1 MTLDYADAMSD
12 AKSSATSLL
21 DRIANRLGDN
31 ARAEVVFGDPV
42 TQDGV
47 TVIPVAK
54 VRWGFGG
61 GAGAGSDDGKD
72 GEDYGEG
79 GGGGGGVS
87 ATPIGYIEISN
98 GRAEYR
104 AIRDIP
110 GMWPA
115 LLGGAV
121 AFWIALR
128 ALRGLF
134 R

>member
-1 MTLDYADAMSD
+1 MTLDDADTMSD

-42 TQDGV
+42 SQDGL

-61 GAGAGSDDGKD
+61 GAGVGSDDGKD

-79 GGGGGGVS
+79 GGGGGAVS
-87 ATPIGYIEISN
+87 ETPVGFIDINN
-98 GRAEYR
+98 GRAEFR
-104 AIRDIP
+104 PIRDIV
-110 GMWPA
+110 GMWP
-115 LLGGAV
+115 LLVGGSI
-121 AFWIALR
+121 AFWISLR

>member
-12 AKSSATSLL
+12 AKSSATTLL
-21 DRIANRLGDN
+21 DRMANRLGDN

-42 TQDGV
+42 TQDGL

-79 GGGGGGVS
+79 GGGAGAVS
-87 ATPIGYIEISN
+87 ATPVGYIEISS

-104 AIRDIP
+104 PIRDIP

-115 LLGGAV
+115 LLAGAV

>member
-1 MTLDYADAMSD
+1 MTLDYA
-12 AKSSATSLL
+12 KSEARQSAESLI
-21 DRIANRLGDN
+21 DRITNRLGDA

-54 VRWGFGG
+54 VRWAFGG
-61 GAGAGSDDGKD
+61 GAGAGGDEKKD

-87 ATPIGYIEISN
+87 ASPVGFIEIVD

-104 AIRDIP
+104 PIKDIA
-110 GMWPA
+110 GMWPT
-115 LLGGAV
+115 LLAGAV
-121 AFWIALR
+121 AFWITLRGLR
-128 ALRGLF
+128 ALF

>member
-1 MTLDYADAMSD
+1 MTVDYSNATRDAER
-12 AKSSATSLL
+12 SATSLL
-21 DRIANRLGDN
+21 DRIANRLGNN

-61 GAGAGSDDGKD
+61 GAGSGSDDGKD

-79 GGGGGGVS
+79 GGGGGGLS
-87 ATPIGYIEISN
+87 ASPAGFIEISN

-104 AIRDIP
+104 PIKDLVA
-110 GMWPA
+110 MWPVLIA
-115 LLGGAV
+115 GAV
-121 AFWIALR
+121 SFWIALR

-134 R
+134 H

>member
-1 MTLDYADAMSD
+1 MTLEYGEATRDAER
-12 AKSSATSLL
+12 AATSLL
-21 DRIANRLGDN
+21 DRIANRLGTY
-31 ARAEVVFGDPV
+31 ARSDAVFGDPV
-42 TQDGV
+42 TQDGI

-61 GAGAGSDDGKD
+61 GAGAGGDDGKD

-87 ATPIGYIEISN
+87 ATPVGYIEISD
-98 GRAEYR
+98 GRAEFR
-104 AIRDIP
+104 PIKDIV
-110 GMWPA
+110 GMWSV
-115 LLGGAV
+115 LLAGSV

-134 R
+134 H